1 MSLVLLSEY
10 KEILGITG
18 GTEDE
23 FVELAQYEIEAK
35 VKNYLN
41 RDLELDDYVE
51 LYDGTGDEYLVL
63 NQFPINSVTKIEEY
77 SGLDSNND
85 ETWEELEQGVDYE
98 RIVIPVTKDYI
109 LIDGSLFSFGNQ
121 NIRITYNAGYSDIP
135 YEIQQACKKLMLLY
149 YGEVKKTK
157 SLGMSSV
164 SQGSGFTQSA
174 TYDLSAEER
183 ILKSIEKYRALNV

>member
-18 GTEDE
+18 NTEDE

-35 VKNYLN
+35 VKSYLN

-51 LYDGTGDEYLVL
+51 LYDGTGDEFLVL
-63 NQFPINSVTKIEEY
+63 NQFPINSVSKVEEY

-85 ETWEELEQGVDYE
+85 ETWEELEQGIDYE
-98 RIVIPVTKDYI
+98 RIVIPSTKDYI
-109 LIDGSLFSFGNQ
+109 LLDGSLFSFGNQ

-135 YEIQQACKKLMLLY
+135 YEIQQACKKLMLIY

-164 SQGSGFTQSA
+164 SQGSGFTQTT

-183 ILKSIEKYRALNV
+183 ILKSIEKYRSLNV